1 MSASGMHIL
10 FLQTLLGLKQGII
23 NNCKSINLFKIKNS
37 EIKPTNKF
45 DPHMCMYAHSH
56 TYIYNFRP
64 KFLKLFKGEL
74 CQISSKQIT

>member
-1 MSASGMHIL
+1 M
-10 FLQTLLGLKQGII
+10 LLGLCQLKI
-23 NNCKSINLFKIKNS
+23 NFREDQLRGSECKSINLFKIKNS

-56 TYIYNFRP
+56 THIYNFRP